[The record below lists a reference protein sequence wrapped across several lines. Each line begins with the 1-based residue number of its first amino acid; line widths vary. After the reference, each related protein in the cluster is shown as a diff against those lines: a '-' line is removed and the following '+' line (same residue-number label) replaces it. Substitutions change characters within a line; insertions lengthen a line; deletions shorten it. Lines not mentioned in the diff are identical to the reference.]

1 MLPSGRFRIRG
12 ASAISWQQHRS
23 RNDRTRPIKT
33 FIHSARN
40 GSLGL
45 IELRRPAAIN
55 ALTRGMLVEL
65 TDLFTAWRGDPA
77 ISMVVLRGA
86 GERGFCAGG
95 DIKDFHAAVTES
107 EHDRFLDLLSLEFDL
122 DALIAS
128 YPKPVVTL
136 VHGLCMGGGIG
147 LASHASIRVAAPEAR
162 FAMPETR
169 IGYSPD
175 VGGTHLMGRAPG
187 HLGEYLVLTASTFT
201 GADAVELGFADMLVE
216 PDRFEELIDAL
227 ADFAAMPAPG
237 IAAGLEVLFGS
248 FAASGLAAARPWI
261 DAAFSAP
268 DVAGILERLD
278 AMGHSAAAEAAAA
291 IRANCPTSL
300 ECALGAV
307 RAARAED
314 HLRSALDRELRVAAY
329 LMHRPDLAE
338 GIRAQVID
346 KDRNPAWNPSRL
358 DEVDTAAVA
367 EVIAEV
373 P

>member
-1 MLPSGRFRIRG
+1 MAATPRNHRRTI
-12 ASAISWQQHRS
+12 AITSL
-23 RNDRTRPIKT
+23 
-33 FIHSARN
+33 IHSTRT
-40 GSLGL
+40 GPLGL
-45 IELRRPAAIN
+45 IELHRPEAIN
-55 ALTRGMLVEL
+55 ALTLPMLKEL
-65 TDLFTAWRGDPA
+65 TEVFTAWAHDPTV
-77 ISMVVLRGA
+77 SMVVLRGA

-95 DIKDFHAAVTES
+95 DIKGFHEAVTGPNPDS
-107 EHDRFLDLLSLEFDL
+107 FLELLSLEFDL
-122 DALIAS
+122 NEMISS
-128 YPKPVVTL
+128 YPKPVLTL

-147 LASHASIRVAAPEAR
+147 LSAHASIRITTPEAR

-187 HLGEYLVLTASTFT
+187 HLGEYLVLTASTFS
-201 GADAVELGFADMLVE
+201 GADAVELGFADMMVE
-216 PDRFEELIDAL
+216 SDRFEEAIDSL
-227 ADFAAMPAPG
+227 ADFEAMPAAE
-237 IAAGLEVLFGS
+237 IASGLEVLFGS

-268 DVAGILERLD
+268 DLAGILERLD
-278 AMGHSAAAEAAAA
+278 AMGHGAAAEAAAA
-291 IRANCPTSL
+291 IRANSPTSL
-300 ECALGAV
+300 ECALAAV

-314 HLRSALDRELRVAAY
+314 HLRSALDRELRVAGY

-346 KDRNPAWNPSRL
+346 KDRNPAWNPARL

-367 EVIAEV
+367 AVVAEA

>member
-1 MLPSGRFRIRG
+1 VSQRGRFRIRG

-65 TDLFTAWRGDPA
+65 TEVFTAWAQDPSV
-77 ISMVVLRGA
+77 SMVVLRGA

-107 EHDRFLDLLSLEFDL
+107 EHARFLELLSLEFDL
-122 DALIAS
+122 DAMIAT
-128 YPKPVVTL
+128 YPKPVLTL

-147 LASHASIRVAAPEAR
+147 LAAHASIRITTREAR

-187 HLGEYLVLTASTFT
+187 HLGEYLVLTAATFS

-216 PDRFEELIDAL
+216 SDRFEELVDAL
-227 ADFAAMPAPG
+227 ADFEAMPAPE

-248 FAASGLAAARPWI
+248 FAASGLATAQPWI

-268 DVAGILERLD
+268 SLAGILERLD

-291 IRANCPTSL
+291 IRANSPTSL
-300 ECALGAV
+300 ECALASV
-307 RAARAED
+307 RAARSED
-314 HLRSALDRELRVAAY
+314 HLRSALDRELRVADY

-346 KDRNPAWNPSRL
+346 KDRNPVWNPSRL
-358 DEVDTAAVA
+358 DQVDTAAVA
-367 EVIAEV
+367 AVIAEA

>member
-12 ASAISWQQHRS
+12 ASAISLQQHRS

-55 ALTRGMLVEL
+55 ALTRGMLAEL
-65 TDLFTAWRGDPA
+65 TDLFTAWREDPA

-95 DIKDFHAAVTES
+95 DIKDFHAAVTDS
-107 EHDRFLDLLSLEFDL
+107 EHSRFLELLSLEFDL
-122 DALIAS
+122 DAMIAS
-128 YPKPVVTL
+128 YPKPVLTL

-147 LASHASIRVAAPEAR
+147 LASHASIRITTPEAR

-187 HLGEYLVLTASTFT
+187 HLGEYLVLTASTFS
-201 GADAVELGFADMLVE
+201 GADAVELGFADMMVKS
-216 PDRFEELIDAL
+216 DRFEEVIDAL
-227 ADFAAMPAPG
+227 ADFEAMPAAE

-268 DVAGILERLD
+268 DLAGILERLD

-291 IRANCPTSL
+291 IRSNSPTSL
-300 ECALGAV
+300 ECALAAV

-314 HLRSALDRELRVAAY
+314 HLRSALDRELRVAGY

-346 KDRNPAWNPSRL
+346 KDRNPAWNPARL

-367 EVIAEV
+367 AVIAEA